1 MNGGETRQ
9 IPTFIYL
16 RHPTSNGST
25 KVVSH
30 NAMAESMEVKT
41 TDNMDTS
48 GPGRVFDDEHI
59 YLLERSIVLALEHIG
74 FDGASKEAL
83 ESFRGEVDSC

>member
-1 MNGGETRQ
+1 MA
-9 IPTFIYL
+9 
-16 RHPTSNGST
+16 GSAELKT
-25 KVVSH
+25 ANNTNALVSGH
-30 NAMAESMEVKT
+30 
-41 TDNMDTS
+41 
-48 GPGRVFDDEHI
+48 VFDDEHI